1 MHTERL
7 CVLSRLYTE
16 PLIMYL
22 SRLYGAPY
30 VPSRL
35 CTDLAYVLSRL
46 YSEPPMCRSRL
57 CAVQLMH

>member
-35 CTDLAYVLSRL
+35 CTELAYVLSRCA
-46 YSEPPMCRSRL
+46 EPFMY
-57 CAVQLMH
+57 